1 MDQTVPAIV
10 VMGVAGCGKSSVAAA
25 MAARLNGRFIEGDTF
40 HSPASVEKMR
50 RGIGLVDA
58 DRWSWLDRLAA
69 EMRQACARGEP
80 VVLACSALK
89 RRYRD
94 RLRLG
99 SPKVGFIFLDLPQE
113 EAAKRVGQRR
123 GHYMPDSLV
132 ATQFADLEAPIGE
145 ALTLRADA
153 TRPLDAIVEQALD
166 WHMQASRHGE
176 CRPID
181 EDSAVFAGATTG
193 AAVGASVAPAGMAGW
208 ARADTRPIQR

>member
-25 MAARLNGRFIEGDTF
+25 VAARLNGRFIEGDAF
-40 HSPASVEKMR
+40 HSPASVDKMR

-69 EMRQACARGEP
+69 EMRQACERGEP

-99 SPKVGFIFLDLPQE
+99 TPKAGFIFLDLPQE
-113 EAAKRVGQRR
+113 EAAKRVGQRS

-132 ATQFADLEAPIGE
+132 ASQFADLEAPIAE
-145 ALTLRADA
+145 TLTLRVDA
-153 TRPLDAIVEQALD
+153 TRPLNAIVDQALD
-166 WHMQASRHGE
+166 WHGRASLDDEGRA
-176 CRPID
+176 ID
-181 EDSAVFAGATTG
+181 GDSAVFSDRAGAVVRTP
-193 AAVGASVAPAGMAGW
+193 VGPAGLAG
-208 ARADTRPIQR
+208 AETRPVQR